1 MIRMSEVVLP
11 GHPDK
16 FCDLVADAIVAECYA
31 ADPRAYCQ
39 VEMSAWSDQVFL
51 TGGIVTR
58 RPLARDLADI
68 VRATGRRIG
77 YVAYNAIDA
86 DRYQVHDT
94 VCQRREDPRTWTD
107 HVNDQCIAIGW
118 AGYDAKVAW
127 LPPEHY
133 LAHRL
138 GSALARSCRSGRLKA
153 QGPDGKLLV
162 RVRESTDCWAVEQIL
177 VTLQQLPDIPL
188 LELTA
193 RVVDEVR
200 DAYAHLRAGDARWT
214 ATFDDIELTVNP
226 NGVLLN
232 GGSDGDNGQTGRK
245 LVVDY
250 YGPRVAI
257 GGGALSG
264 KDLSHIDRAGAY
276 AARHAALHAVRTG
289 AGTCRVTVAY
299 APNRNEPLDVVYEM
313 ERRGERCPTAW
324 FAHSAVRA
332 RYPGGAFVA
341 ALGGGGHFVDPAL
354 RWNQPPAVAGEA
366 AAGGARAG
374 QRPACLRRTSTT
386 AS

>member
-16 FCDLVADAIVAECYA
+16 FCDQVADAILAACYQ

-39 VEMSAWSDQVFL
+39 VEMSTWSDQVFL

-58 RPLARDLADI
+58 KPLTHSLADI

-77 YVAYNAIDA
+77 YVAPNAIDA
-86 DRYQVHDT
+86 TRYQVHDT

-107 HVNDQCIAIGW
+107 HVNDQCIAVGW
-118 AGYDAKVAW
+118 AGYDARVGW

-133 LAHRL
+133 LAHHL
-138 GSALARSCRSGRLKA
+138 GAALAQSCRSGRLQG

-162 RVRESTDCWAVEQIL
+162 RLRESTNQWQVEQML
-177 VTLQQLPDIPL
+177 VTLQQRPDIAL
-188 LELTA
+188 FELTA
-193 RVVDEVR
+193 RIVDDLR
-200 DAYAHLRAGDARWT
+200 DTYTQRRTHDRRWT
-214 ATFDDIELTVNP
+214 TPFEAIELLINP

-232 GGSDGDNGQTGRK
+232 GGSAGDNGQTGRK

-276 AARHAALHAVRTG
+276 AARHAALHAVQTG
-289 AGTCRVTVAY
+289 AGTCRIAVAY
-299 APNRNEPLDVVYEM
+299 APNRDVPLDVVYEM
-313 ERRGERCPTAW
+313 DRRGERVASTW
-324 FAHSAVRA
+324 FAHSAVRE
-332 RYPGGAFVA
+332 RYQGGPFVA
-341 ALGGGGHFVDPAL
+341 TLGTGTHFTDSALAWNRSVPGTPRRGIL
-354 RWNQPPAVAGEA
+354 RADE
-366 AAGGARAG
+366 
-374 QRPACLRRTSTT
+374 
-386 AS
+386 

>member
-16 FCDLVADAIVAECYA
+16 FCDQVADAVVAECYK

-39 VEMSAWSDQVFL
+39 VEMSVWCDQVFL

-58 RPLARDLADI
+58 KPLARNLADI

-77 YVAYNAIDA
+77 YVAPNAIEA

-107 HVNDQCIAIGW
+107 HVNDQCIVIGW

-133 LAHRL
+133 LAHAL
-138 GSALARSCRSGRLKA
+138 GAALAQSCRNGRLKG

-162 RVRESTDCWAVEQIL
+162 RLRESTDQWQVEQIL
-177 VTLQQLPDIPL
+177 VTLQQLPDIAVI
-188 LELTA
+188 ELTA
-193 RVVDEVR
+193 HIVDDLRE
-200 DAYAHLRAGDARWT
+200 AYASLHAKDRRWT
-214 ATFDDIELTVNP
+214 TPFEDIELLINP

-264 KDLSHIDRAGAY
+264 KDLSHTDRAGAY
-276 AARHAALHAVRTG
+276 AARHAALHAVQTG
-289 AGTCRVTVAY
+289 ADTCRVTVAY
-299 APNRNEPLDVVYEM
+299 APNRDVPLDVVYEM
-313 ERRGERCPTAW
+313 DERAERLPLQW
-324 FAHSAVRA
+324 FAHSVA
-332 RYPGGAFVA
+332 RDRY
-341 ALGGGGHFVDPAL
+341 LGGGFVAGLGARGHFGDTALPWNDPTKLRVAPISCAL
-354 RWNQPPAVAGEA
+354 VAT
-366 AAGGARAG
+366 RF
-374 QRPACLRRTSTT
+374 S
-386 AS
+386 S